1 MRTALITIVYLVFST
16 GAANAA
22 QWQVD
27 FAKSKL
33 GFVLTWDKE
42 LFKADFKKWSAD
54 IDFDPADLAHS
65 KASIVIDIASLLSED
80 PNNDKY
86 RNGPNGLDVAHFAQ
100 AHFITKSFRAIG
112 LGRYE
117 AIADLTIHGITK
129 EVRIPFAL
137 AIARN
142 AAHMTGDVTVSRVDF
157 GVGTG
162 STFGIDWASERTVAH
177 AVKVTVDLT
186 ATRKP

>member
-1 MRTALITIVYLVFST
+1 MRTALTTFVCFLFCT
-16 GAANAA
+16 GASAA

-27 FAKSKL
+27 FAKSRL
-33 GFVLTWDKE
+33 GFVLTWDNE
-42 LFKADFKKWSAD
+42 PFKADFRKWSAA

-65 KASIVIDIASLLSED
+65 KASIIVDIASLLSED

-86 RNGPNGLDVAHFAQ
+86 RKGPNGLDVTHFGQ
-100 AHFITKSFRAIG
+100 ARFITKSFRAIG
-112 LGRYE
+112 SGRYE

-129 EVRIPFAL
+129 EVRLPFAL
-137 AIARN
+137 AIAGDR
-142 AAHMTGDVTVSRVDF
+142 AHMTGEVMVSRVDF

-162 STFGIDWASERTVAH
+162 RTFGIDWASGRTVAH
-177 AVKVTVDLT
+177 AVRVTVDLT